1 MKFNGVFTVRFRGEA
16 INEERMA
23 TEVILALDDLIAAQ
37 GEHGNHIYFDRWKD
51 VDVDVEEDAG
61 TRLTEEVAQKYSCET
76 HSIIRRK

>member
-51 VDVDVEEDAG
+51 VDVDVEKDAG
-61 TRLTEEVAQKYSCET
+61 TKEIDKNGS
-76 HSIIRRK
+76 SI